1 MTIASHNPRDM
12 SDKLYSNIINGEHV
26 PAQSEKTLAL
36 TNPATGEAL
45 GSIPLSDSADIDRA
59 VGAARSALT
68 GKWGRMTASQRTK
81 VLFKAAELL
90 SARAKEIAELEA
102 RNMGKP
108 MMHVMGEV
116 KQAVEDF
123 EYFAGAASK
132 IEGRV
137 PPVHPVFFGYTLRE
151 PVGVVGAITP
161 WNYPIMLESWKVAP
175 ALAAGCAIVL
185 KPSEIAPLSANI
197 LVEILHEAGCPEG
210 TINLVHGLGE
220 SAGAAL
226 VKHSGVNKISFT
238 GGTDTGRAIMRECAN
253 DMKRVMLELGGK
265 SPAIVCED
273 ANLNDAVLSSVYT
286 IFYGAGQSCDARS
299 RIYVHEKLYDAFLE
313 KFVAATKAL
322 VVGDPLDKATH
333 IGSLAHAS
341 RLPVMQKFIEAA
353 KQGGGKILC
362 GGVQLKGGIYDK
374 GCYFAPT
381 VIADLPEDNL
391 CVQEEIFGP
400 IVVIGKFA
408 NDDEALTK
416 ANGVKYGLCATLYT
430 ESMPRAQKFIRGL
443 HSGIVTLN
451 TPATA
456 LPGLPFGGYKQS
468 GVGREMAMETLDGY
482 LESKTVLAGVT
493 GKPINPFGLTLS

>member
-1 MTIASHNPRDM
+1 M
-12 SDKLYSNIINGEHV
+12 SEKLYPNIINGEHL
-26 PAQSEKTLAL
+26 PAHSGKTLAL

-45 GSIPLSDSADIDRA
+45 GSIPLSGSEDIDKA
-59 VGAARSALT
+59 VASARSALLS
-68 GKWGRMTASQRTK
+68 KWGRLTASARTK
-81 VLFKAAELL
+81 ILFKVAELL
-90 SARAKEIAELEA
+90 STRAKEIAELES

-108 MMHVMGEV
+108 VMHVMGEV
-116 KQAVEDF
+116 KQAIEDF

-137 PPVHPVFFGYTLRE
+137 PPIHPVFFGYTLRE

-161 WNYPIMLESWKVAP
+161 WNYPIMLESWKLAP
-175 ALAAGCAIVL
+175 ALAAGCTVVL
-185 KPSEIAPLSANI
+185 KPSEIAPCSANV

-210 TINLVHGLGE
+210 TVNLVHGLGE

-226 VKHSGVNKISFT
+226 VRHPAVNKITFT
-238 GGTDTGRAIMRECAN
+238 GGTETGRVIMKECAN
-253 DMKRVMLELGGK
+253 DMKRLMLELGGK

-299 RIYVHEKLYDAFLE
+299 RIYVHESQYDAFVE
-313 KFVAATKAL
+313 KFIVATKQL
-322 VVGDPLDKATH
+322 IVGDPLDKSTH
-333 IGSLAHAS
+333 IGSLSHVS
-341 RLPVMQKFIEAA
+341 RLAIMHKFVEAA

-362 GGVQLKGGIYDK
+362 GGEQLKGGIFDK
-374 GCYFAPT
+374 GCFFAPT
-381 VIADLPEDNL
+381 VITDLPEDNL

-400 IVVIGKFA
+400 IVVISRVQS
-408 NDDEALTK
+408 DDEALAK
-416 ANGVKYGLCATLYT
+416 ANAVKYGLCATLYT
-430 ESMPRAQKFIRGL
+430 ESMPRATRFIRGL

-468 GVGREMAMETLDGY
+468 GFGREMAMETLDGY
-482 LESKTVLAGVT
+482 LETKTVLAGVT
-493 GKPINPFGLTLS
+493 GKPINPFGLSLT

>member
-1 MTIASHNPRDM
+1 M
-12 SDKLYSNIINGEHV
+12 SDKLFPNIINGEHL
-26 PAQSEKTLAL
+26 PAISGKTLAL

-45 GSIPLSDSADIDRA
+45 GMIPLSGADDIDKA
-59 VGAARSALT
+59 VKAARAALT
-68 GKWGRMTASQRTK
+68 GKWGRMTAGQRTK
-81 VLFKAAELL
+81 ILFKAAELMA
-90 SARAKEIAELEA
+90 ARAKEIAELES

-108 MMHVMGEV
+108 MLHVMGEV
-116 KQAVEDF
+116 KQAIEDF

-137 PPVHPVFFGYTLRE
+137 PPVHGAFFGYTLRE

-161 WNYPIMLESWKVAP
+161 WNYPIMLESWKLAP
-175 ALAAGCAIVL
+175 ALSAGCTVVL
-185 KPSEIAPLSANI
+185 KPSEIAPCSANL

-210 TINLVHGLGE
+210 TVNLVHGLGE

-226 VKHSGVNKISFT
+226 VKHPGVNKISFT
-238 GGTDTGRAIMRECAN
+238 GGTDTGRAIMKECAN

-273 ANLNDAVLSSVYT
+273 ANLNDAVLSSVFT

-299 RIYVHEKLYDAFLE
+299 RVYVHEKLYDAFIE
-313 KFVAATKAL
+313 KFVTATKTL
-322 VVGDPLDKATH
+322 VVGDPLDKMTH

-341 RLPVMQKFIEAA
+341 RLPIMQKFVEAA

-362 GGVQLKGGIYDK
+362 GGEQLKGGNYDK
-374 GCYFAPT
+374 GCFFAPT
-381 VIADLPEDNL
+381 VIVDLPEDNL

-408 NDDEALTK
+408 NDDEALAK
-416 ANGVKYGLCATLYT
+416 ANSVKYGLCATIYT
-430 ESMPRAQKFIRGL
+430 ESMPRAQKLIRGL
-443 HSGIVTLN
+443 ESGIVTLN

-468 GVGREMAMETLDGY
+468 GIGREMGMETLDTY
-482 LESKTVLAGVT
+482 LETKTVLSGVT

>member
-1 MTIASHNPRDM
+1 M
-12 SDKLYSNIINGEHV
+12 SENLYPNIINGEHL
-26 PAQSEKTLAL
+26 PAHSGKTLAL

-45 GSIPLSDSADIDRA
+45 GNIPLSGSEDIDKA
-59 VGAARSALT
+59 VASARSALLS
-68 GKWGRMTASQRTK
+68 KWGRLTASARTK
-81 VLFKAAELL
+81 ILFKAAELL
-90 SARAKEIAELEA
+90 AARAKEIAELES

-108 MMHVMGEV
+108 VMHVMGEV
-116 KQAVEDF
+116 KQAIEDF

-137 PPVHPVFFGYTLRE
+137 PPIHPVFFGYTLRE

-161 WNYPIMLESWKVAP
+161 WNYPIMLESWKLAP
-175 ALAAGCAIVL
+175 ALAAGCTVVL
-185 KPSEIAPLSANI
+185 KPSEIAPCSANV

-210 TINLVHGLGE
+210 TVNLVHGLGE

-226 VKHSGVNKISFT
+226 VRHPVVNKITFT
-238 GGTDTGRAIMRECAN
+238 GGTETGRVIMKECAN

-299 RIYVHEKLYDAFLE
+299 RIYVHESQYDSFVE
-313 KFVAATKAL
+313 KFVAATKQL
-322 VVGDPLDKATH
+322 IVGDPLDKSTH
-333 IGSLAHAS
+333 VGSLAHVS
-341 RLPVMQKFIEAA
+341 RLAIMQKFVEAA

-362 GGVQLKGGIYDK
+362 GGEQLKGGIYDK
-374 GCYFAPT
+374 GCFFAPT
-381 VIADLPEDNL
+381 VIVDLPENNI

-400 IVVIGKFA
+400 IVVISKVQS
-408 NDDEALTK
+408 DEEALAK
-416 ANGVKYGLCATLYT
+416 ANAVKYGLCATLYT
-430 ESMPRAQKFIRGL
+430 ESMPRATRFIRGL

-468 GVGREMAMETLDGY
+468 GFGREMAMETLDGY
-482 LESKTVLAGVT
+482 LETKTVLAGVT
-493 GKPINPFGLTLS
+493 GKPINPFGLSLT

>member
-1 MTIASHNPRDM
+1 M
-12 SDKLYSNIINGEHV
+12 SEKLYSNIINGEQA
-26 PAQSEKTLAL
+26 PAASGKTLAL

-45 GSIPLSDSADIDRA
+45 GSIPLSSADDVDKA
-59 VGAARSALT
+59 VAAASGALN

-81 VLFKAAELL
+81 VLFKAAELIG
-90 SARAKEIAELEA
+90 ARAKEIAELES

-108 MMHVMGEV
+108 MMHVMSEV
-116 KQAVEDF
+116 RQAIDNF

-137 PPVHPVFFGYTLRE
+137 PPIHPVFFGYTLRE

-161 WNYPIMLESWKVAP
+161 WNYPIMLESWKLAP
-175 ALAAGCAIVL
+175 ALSAGCAVVL
-185 KPSEIAPLSANI
+185 KPSEIAPCTANI

-210 TINLVHGLGE
+210 TVNLVHGMGE

-226 VKHSGVNKISFT
+226 VKHPGVNKISFT
-238 GGTDTGRAIMRECAN
+238 GGTDTGRVIMKECAN
-253 DMKRVMLELGGK
+253 DMKRMMLELGGK

-273 ANLNDAVLSSVYT
+273 ANLNDAVLSSVFT
-286 IFYGAGQSCDARS
+286 IYYGAGQSCEARS
-299 RIYVHEKLYDAFLE
+299 RIYVHEKLYDQFVE
-313 KFVAATKAL
+313 KFLAATKTL

-333 IGSLAHAS
+333 IGPLAHAS
-341 RLPVMQKFIEAA
+341 RLPIMRKFIEAA

-362 GGVQLKGGIYDK
+362 GGEQLKGGIYDR
-374 GCYFAPT
+374 GSFFAPT
-381 VIADLPEDNL
+381 LIANLPEDNI

-400 IVVIGKFA
+400 IAVIAKFE
-408 NDDEALTK
+408 NDDEALAK

-430 ESMPRAQKFIRGL
+430 ESMPRATKFIRGL
-443 HSGIVTLN
+443 QSGIVTLN

-468 GVGREMAMETLDGY
+468 GIGREMGMETLDSY
-482 LESKTVLAGVT
+482 LETKTVLSGVT
-493 GKPINPFGLTLS
+493 GKPINPFGLSIS